1 MPDRIMK
8 SRSFEKKQEP
18 SIVVAGDV
26 LIDWMEVP
34 VPPAASATDD
44 SLLNWQTIP
53 GVRQIAW
60 PGGALLLA
68 EWIRAAA
75 RSPVHSPVLKGIE
88 DIPPEKIIHS
98 LLNLDKFPLT
108 QDNPKDQ
115 VYRISRLKG
124 YAGPDPGIS
133 PSFLKICRDD
143 PEAGVLVLDDAGNGF
158 RDASDS
164 FWPAG
169 LKTGNPDWIVL
180 KMSYPLIRGK
190 LWDELSRKHAAKLIL
205 IVTADDLRR
214 LGARITRRASWE
226 HTATDLVWQ
235 MAANPALISLNQ
247 CAYLVVRF
255 GVEGAILYRRRSG
268 EMDTRLFYD
277 PELGEDDFSQKCPG
291 QMVGTGAVFTASL
304 AAHLAEKGIENLNE
318 AILQGLLASR
328 KLWTL
333 GFGNNWQDLRYPF
346 DRVFTQPLEAEAA
359 IKEVNI
365 PAPETPDAP
374 DTQYWCILND
384 ISELGL
390 EISAFNQVKRGKDNT
405 LGKVPRGQFRN
416 LITVDRSEIE
426 TLCNI
431 RNLIGEYLDNPKITR
446 PLCLAVFGPPGSGKS
461 FAVTEVAKSVAP
473 EKLAR
478 DPLEFN
484 MSQFN
489 STLELMAAFHRVRD
503 VTLEGRVPLVFFD
516 EFDSEFNGKL
526 GWLKYFLAPM
536 QDGKF
541 REGETVHPIGRSI
554 FVFAGG
560 TCATFAV
567 FSREHKKDTQD
578 PDWKFFI
585 DAKGPDFVSR
595 LRGYINVKG
604 PDPMDAKD
612 RHYMIRRAII
622 IRFLLKKKAPHI
634 FNPRGE
640 CNIDPGILRAL
651 IKISS
656 YKHGIRSIEAVIEM
670 SMLSNR
676 SSFEQAALPSAEQ
689 LQLHVDAE
697 QFIRLVS
704 RDVIL
709 GGSREELAR
718 AIHEE
723 YLANQGKKRAEK
735 DIKKETLVPWDQL
748 SEEYKNTNRHQAEDI
763 PHKLHAI
770 NCDFI
775 PVKDRDPELITLTE
789 EELDTL
795 AKIEHERWV
804 QQKFLQGWSYGK
816 EKNEKMKTH
825 PDLVSWEKLTDAEK
839 QKDIDAVAAI
849 PKYLAKKGFE
859 IYRQK

>member
-1 MPDRIMK
+1 MR
-8 SRSFEKKQEP
+8 SRPSEKNQRS
-18 SIVVAGDV
+18 SIVVTGDV
-26 LIDWMEVP
+26 LIDWMEIP
-34 VPPAASATDD
+34 VPAAAAADP
-44 SLLNWQTIP
+44 LLNWQMIP

-75 RSPVHSPVLKGIE
+75 RSTVHSPILKGIE
-88 DIPPEKIIHS
+88 DIPPEEIIHS
-98 LLNLDKFPLT
+98 LMNLDKFPQT
-108 QDNPKDQ
+108 TDKPKDQ

-124 YAGPDPGIS
+124 YAGPDPGKS
-133 PSFLKICRDD
+133 LSFLKISRDD

-169 LKTGNPDWIVL
+169 LKTGKPDWIIL

-190 LWDELSRKHAAKLIL
+190 LWEKLSREY
-205 IVTADDLRR
+205 AD
-214 LGARITRRASWE
+214 ITLRASWE
-226 HTATDLVWQ
+226 RTATDLIWQ
-235 MAANPALISLNQ
+235 MAANPELISLNQ

-268 EMDTRLFYD
+268 EMDSRLFYD
-277 PELGEDDFSQKCPG
+277 PELGEGNFPQKCPG
-291 QMVGTGAVFTASL
+291 QMVGIGAVFTAAL
-304 AAHLAEKGIENLNE
+304 ATHLAEKGIENLNE
-318 AILQGLLASR
+318 AILQGLMASR
-328 KLWTL
+328 QLWIL
-333 GFGNNWQDLRYPF
+333 GFGNNWQDLHYPY
-346 DRVFTQPLEAEAA
+346 DRVFKQPIEAETS
-359 IKEVNI
+359 IKEVKI
-365 PAPETPDAP
+365 PTPEKPDMP
-374 DTQYWCILND
+374 DSRYWCILND
-384 ISELGL
+384 ITELGL
-390 EISAFNQVKRGKDNT
+390 EISAFNQVKIGKDDT

-489 STLELMAAFHRVRD
+489 STSELIAAFHRVRD

-541 REGETVHPIGRSI
+541 REGETVHPIGRCI

-560 TCATFAV
+560 TCDTFSV
-567 FSREHKKDTQD
+567 FSRENKKNAQD
-578 PDWKFFI
+578 PDRQFFI

-595 LRGYINVKG
+595 LRGYINVRG
-604 PDPMDAKD
+604 PDPIDDND

-622 IRFLLKKKAPHI
+622 IRFLLKKKASHI
-634 FNPRGE
+634 FNPKGE
-640 CNIDPGILRAL
+640 CSIDPGILRAL
-651 IKISS
+651 IKIPS
-656 YKHGIRSIEAVIEM
+656 YKHGIRSIEAILEM

-689 LQLHVDAE
+689 LQLHVDSE
-697 QFIRLVS
+697 QFLSLVS

-723 YLANQGKKRAEK
+723 FLANQRGKKVEK
-735 DIKKETLVPWDQL
+735 GIEKASLVPWGQL
-748 SEEYKNTNRHQAEDI
+748 SEEYKNTNRQQAEDI
-763 PHKLHAI
+763 PRKLHAI

-775 PVKDRDPELITLTE
+775 PVKGRDPKLITLTKKE
-789 EELDTL
+789 MDTL

-825 PDLVSWEKLTDAEK
+825 PDLVAWEKLTDEEK
-839 QKDIDAVAAI
+839 QKDFDAVAVI

-859 IYRQK
+859 IYRLK